1 MSMKNSEPEK
11 LYIFVDE
18 SGIDANSSMAYLAMA
33 VTDSPDKIRT
43 ACESAID
50 KITYDPELSQNIPS
64 VRKNGINF
72 FHYAADHIE
81 IRTEFIKLLPTLN
94 FDGYLIFARKDELVS
109 GLTKVQ
115 LLKLLLENLLRPRLL
130 EKHYA
135 DIEIIYERF
144 DEGSSSV
151 EQEFVKEIEILS
163 KQLSGEFGKDIKNVS
178 ISFNN
183 KSEVCLGIPDYL
195 CGIISDYFSLKLSGE
210 KVTDSLQERNYY
222 RIEGKV
228 RVIQDLT
235 RKRFYSRKDSLDI
248 ESI

>member
-1 MSMKNSEPEK
+1 MKNSQPEK

-18 SGIDANSSMAYLAMA
+18 SGIDVNSSVVYLAMT
-33 VTDSPDKIRT
+33 VTDSPDKIRL
-43 ACESAID
+43 ACESAIQ
-50 KITYDPELSQNIPS
+50 KITHDPELSQNIPS

-81 IRTEFIKLLPTLN
+81 IRTEFINLLPTLN
-94 FDGYLIFARKDELVS
+94 FDGYLIFARKDELVGDLS
-109 GLTKVQ
+109 KVQ
-115 LLKLLLENLLRPRLL
+115 LLKLLLENLLRPRFL

-144 DEGSSSV
+144 DEGNSSV
-151 EQEFVKEIEILS
+151 EQEFSEAITMLC
-163 KQLSGEFGKDIKNVS
+163 KQLSEEFGKDIKNVS
-178 ISFNN
+178 ILFNN
-183 KSEVCLGIPDYL
+183 KSELCLGIPDYL
-195 CGIISDYFSLKLSGE
+195 CGIVSDYFSLKLSGKE
-210 KVTDSLQERNYY
+210 VADSLQERNYY

-235 RKRFYSRKDSLDI
+235 RKKFYSRKDPLDI